1 MELLPLL
8 LIALVC
14 VAVGVV
20 VGVMVTNLIS
30 SKTPAAPAPDP
41 DLEQAAGLWRERQTG
56 SLLVE
61 MDGLKFHSVYDL
73 NDDQRQRLLKSV
85 RDLHLWS
92 GVPEQARNEQPAAAV
107 VRAESATF
115 VSEQELRTLDYERR
129 NLPKHL
135 VAGGAPVAEPAD
147 VEQSPGQP
155 PAQPVAETLKRP
167 SLNPV
172 EVLARALRAD
182 VPKSVSPPLSIAG
195 QIDEILQARLEN
207 SSLKGRAIRLMELPG
222 KGMVVMVGLDQYESV
237 SAVPDP
243 EIRGLLQA
251 CVEEWEGRHT

>member
-1 MELLPLL
+1 MKETIMELFPLL

-30 SKTPAAPAPDP
+30 PKTPAAPASDP
-41 DLEQAAGLWRERQTG
+41 DLEQAAGLWREPQTG

-61 MDGLKFHSVYDL
+61 MDGLKFHSVNDM
-73 NDDQRQRLLKSV
+73 NDDQRHRLLKGTQ
-85 RDLHLWS
+85 DLRLWS
-92 GVPEQARNEQPAAAV
+92 GVPEVPQGEEAAATGV
-107 VRAESATF
+107 E
-115 VSEQELRTLDYERR
+115 
-129 NLPKHL
+129 L
-135 VAGGAPVAEPAD
+135 VAGGAPAAELAEG
-147 VEQSPGQP
+147 EQSLGQP
-155 PAQPVAETLKRP
+155 PSLPVAETIKRP

-182 VPKSVSPPLSIAG
+182 VPKTGSPPLSIAG
-195 QIDEILQARLEN
+195 QIDEILQAKLEN

-222 KGMVVMVGLDQYESV
+222 KGMVVMVGLDQYDSV
-237 SAVPDP
+237 SSVPDP